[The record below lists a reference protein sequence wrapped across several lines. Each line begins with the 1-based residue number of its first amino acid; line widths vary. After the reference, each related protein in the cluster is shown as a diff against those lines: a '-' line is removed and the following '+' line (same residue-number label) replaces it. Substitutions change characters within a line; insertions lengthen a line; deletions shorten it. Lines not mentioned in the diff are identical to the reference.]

1 MMRRTKIV
9 ATLGPASSDSEVLGR
24 MLEAGVDVI
33 RINFSHGTKDEHI
46 TSVELVRSLARSL
59 GRTVGVLADLQGPKI
74 RIGKFEQ
81 GKIRLRT
88 GDEFILDA
96 ECQLGNQERVG
107 LDYRE
112 LPNDVEAGAT
122 LLLDDGRIVLTVAKV
137 RESEI
142 FCEVVQG
149 GILSNN
155 KGINR
160 KGGGLSA
167 PALTAKDLLDI
178 KTSAVLRADYLA
190 VSFPRSGDDIRRARA
205 LMQEAQGHSLLMAKI
220 ERSEAIL
227 ALDDILEANEAKE
240 QTSAVTDETVE
251 QKLTADDWRLLLVNK
266 QHPVPENY
274 TFTPGKI
281 TGNMK
286 CDARI
291 IDDLMAM
298 MEAAK
303 ADGINL
309 MVCSPYRDY
318 NRQTVLFNRKID
330 YYMNK
335 GYSYLEAYKI
345 SSITVTVP
353 GASEHQIG
361 LALDIVSDTYP
372 YLEIEFGETQAG
384 KWLNK
389 HSCEYGFILRY
400 PLGKEYITGI
410 QYEPW
415 HFRYVG
421 KEAATAIMSQG
432 ITLEEFLEDL

>member
-1 MMRRTKIV
+1 MHKTWKENVTDKIRR
-9 ATLGPASSDSEVLGR
+9 
-24 MLEAGVDVI
+24 
-33 RINFSHGTKDEHI
+33 
-46 TSVELVRSLARSL
+46 
-59 GRTVGVLADLQGPKI
+59 KI
-74 RIGKFEQ
+74 RIHRYFKLPYQLALIIVTIIGNTSEYLVHNSKRISSIAAVFLFFIISSSFAFPYIQEEDYTEET
-81 GKIRLRT
+81 IRMQEIESNYEYVPT
-88 GDEFILDA
+88 VLDLSA
-96 ECQLGNQERVG
+96 
-107 LDYRE
+107 
-112 LPNDVEAGAT
+112 NDV
-122 LLLDDGRIVLTVAKV
+122 LDDNDVLD
-137 RESEI
+137 
-142 FCEVVQG
+142 G
-149 GILSNN
+149 YNN
-155 KGINR
+155 EE
-160 KGGGLSA
+160 
-167 PALTAKDLLDI
+167 LDI
-178 KTSAVLRADYLA
+178 QDGIDQFS
-190 VSFPRSGDDIRRARA
+190 
-205 LMQEAQGHSLLMAKI
+205 
-220 ERSEAIL
+220 
-227 ALDDILEANEAKE
+227 LDDILEANEISNTNNTDSQSQE
-240 QTSAVTDETVE
+240 QE
-251 QKLTADDWRLLLVNK
+251 LTADDWRLLLVNK
-266 QHPVPENY
+266 QHPVPDDY

-286 CDARI
+286 CDIRI

-330 YYMNK
+330 YYMDK

-432 ITLEEFLEDL
+432 ITLEEFVEDL

>member
-1 MMRRTKIV
+1 MNKTWKETTTNRLRRKIHKHKYFKLPWQIALIV
-9 ATLGPASSDSEVLGR
+9 VTIVGDTGEYLIHNSKRFSSIAAVFLFFIISSSFAFPYIQEEEYLAQDYSRMQEIEANYEYVPTVLDISAADVIDDDDVLQGYNNEE
-24 MLEAGVDVI
+24 LDVQNGVDQ
-33 RINFSHGTKDEHI
+33 FS
-46 TSVELVRSLARSL
+46 
-59 GRTVGVLADLQGPKI
+59 
-74 RIGKFEQ
+74 
-81 GKIRLRT
+81 
-88 GDEFILDA
+88 
-96 ECQLGNQERVG
+96 
-107 LDYRE
+107 
-112 LPNDVEAGAT
+112 
-122 LLLDDGRIVLTVAKV
+122 
-137 RESEI
+137 
-142 FCEVVQG
+142 
-149 GILSNN
+149 
-155 KGINR
+155 
-160 KGGGLSA
+160 
-167 PALTAKDLLDI
+167 
-178 KTSAVLRADYLA
+178 
-190 VSFPRSGDDIRRARA
+190 
-205 LMQEAQGHSLLMAKI
+205 
-220 ERSEAIL
+220 
-227 ALDDILEANEAKE
+227 LDDILEANETKE
-240 QTSAVTDETVE
+240 QTFAVTDETVE